1 MSMGTFLFV
10 GECRLIQTCLEGS
23 TLFIWTSFM
32 SSADLNVTDLA
43 LGASGLSLESMP
55 LHNSANSFVATC
67 ADASS

>member
-1 MSMGTFLFV
+1 
-10 GECRLIQTCLEGS
+10 
-23 TLFIWTSFM
+23 M